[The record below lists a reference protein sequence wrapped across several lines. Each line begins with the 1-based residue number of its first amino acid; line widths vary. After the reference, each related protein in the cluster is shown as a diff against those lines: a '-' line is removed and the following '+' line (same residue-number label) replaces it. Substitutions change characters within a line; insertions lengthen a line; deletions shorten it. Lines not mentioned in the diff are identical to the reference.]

1 MIRIPILLG
10 LIAGLSVATVV
21 ELASAYPRPA
31 RVSSRPEVDFTP
43 TAVRMFTAANG
54 DLYWYLVYDVVNMT
68 GQDRTWAPAMTLFT
82 DRGELRRDGDGVSR
96 SVHRAIM
103 EHVGDP
109 LLEPK
114 VAIIGTLRQGVGH
127 ARRGMAI
134 WPAGDRGVNELR
146 IFVEG
151 ISPETATVEHP
162 VTGQPITLRKN
173 LYLHY
178 LIPGDA
184 STRGDRP
191 IAIHPAYAGEE
202 HWVLR

>member
-1 MIRIPILLG
+1 MRMPILLG
-10 LIAGLSVATVV
+10 LIASLSVATVV
-21 ELASAYPRPA
+21 DMAAGYPRPA

-43 TAVRMFTAANG
+43 TAARMFTAANG

-68 GQDRTWAPAMTLFT
+68 GQDRTWAPSMTLYT
-82 DRGELRRDGDGVSR
+82 DRGEVRRDGDGVPQG
-96 SVHRAIM
+96 VHRAIM

-114 VAIIGTLRQGVGH
+114 VAIIGTLRQGVGN
-127 ARRGMAI
+127 ARRGMAV
-134 WPAGDRGVNELR
+134 WPAGSQGVNELR
-146 IFVEG
+146 IFIEG
-151 ISPETATVEHP
+151 ISSETATVKNP
-162 VTGQPITLRKN
+162 VTGDPVTLRKN

-191 IAIHPAYAGEE
+191 IAIHPGYAGEE